1 MNFALNE
8 LHITILNLALVGLLA
23 IFLALSI
30 EDAYKFHVAGD
41 VVPAASDRTSPVAR
55 PDFAKRPRVFYNAIT
70 DRDIFNLAPPPA
82 AAATAEN
89 LNVHLLGTSFLTAG
103 KPFVIIED
111 QSGQQNLYRKGD
123 ESPGVGPV
131 LEIQRNRAIVLHN
144 GHRVTLDIP
153 PGLGLPPEPDEPL
166 YRRRRGLKQPRP
178 LAMGGGAGLR
188 GVRELG
194 PHKYALARA
203 TVVSDLQNPAP
214 LLTQIRA
221 VPNMQHGSPNGFRL
235 SEIEPG
241 SVFDQIGLEDGDLLT
256 SVSGQPVG
264 DPIKAISM
272 LQTLGDQSSVTI
284 NVIRDGAPVQ
294 INYTIR

>member
-23 IFLALSI
+23 IFLGLSI
-30 EDAYKFHVAGD
+30 EDAYKFHVADD
-41 VVPAASDRTSPVAR
+41 VVPAAPDRSSAPVAR
-55 PDFAKRPRVFYNAIT
+55 PDFVKRQRVFYNAIT

-82 AAATAEN
+82 SAAASEN
-89 LNVHLLGTSFLTAG
+89 LNVRLLGTSFLTSG

-111 QSGQQNLYRKGD
+111 QSGKQDLYRKGD
-123 ESPGVGPV
+123 EIPGVGPV

-144 GHRVTLDIP
+144 GHRVSIDIP
-153 PGLGLPPEPDEPL
+153 PDLGLPPEPEEPFFE
-166 YRRRRGLKQPRP
+166 RRRGLKQPRP
-178 LAMGGGAGLR
+178 LAMGERAAP

-194 PHKYALARA
+194 LNKYAVARA
-203 TVVSDLQNPAP
+203 TVVTDLQNPGP
-214 LLTQIRA
+214 LLSQIRA
-221 VPNMQHGSPNGFRL
+221 VPNIQHGAANGFRL

-256 SVSGQPVG
+256 AVSGQPVG

-294 INYTIR
+294 INYTIH